1 MKKTA
6 FMFLIVFGFSVFN
19 TTQVWS
25 GCNIVWSGN
34 STGSLPTNETSK
46 TEQAAEELFE
56 AIQWDYYPDFCP
68 QTAPM
73 RDWYGTCYSNGCF
86 YSMCGTTPT
95 LKQDVCLDGSW
106 AEYTAQ
112 LFTCNLG
119 KIGSGF
125 WDVICETLIELS
137 SMKAVPTNG
146 NVSIQ
151 WSTESEI
158 DNAGFNIYRAT
169 AEDGE
174 YNKINDTL
182 IPAQGSSTQ
191 GASYE
196 FVDDD
201 VQNRKTYYYKL
212 EDIDLN
218 GTSTMHG
225 QVSATPRWN
234 FRIFRK

>member
-1 MKKTA
+1 MNKIA

-19 TTQVWS
+19 ATQVWS
-25 GCNIVWSGN
+25 GCNIVWSGD
-34 STGSLPTNETSK
+34 SSGSLPTTETSK

-56 AIQWDYYPDFCP
+56 AIRWDYSPNFCP
-68 QTAPM
+68 QTAPI

-125 WDVICETLIELS
+125 WDVICETVIELS
-137 SMKAVPTNG
+137 SMKAVLANG
-146 NVSIQ
+146 NVMIQ

-158 DNAGFNIYRAT
+158 DNAGFNIYRSKS
-169 AEDGE
+169 EDGE
-174 YNKINDTL
+174 YLKINDAL
-182 IPAQGSSTQ
+182 MPAKGTPTK
-191 GASYE
+191 GASDEYT
-196 FVDDD
+196 DYGLR
-201 VQNRKTYYYKL
+201 NGRTYYYKL
-212 EDIDLN
+212 EDVDLN
-218 GTSTMHG
+218 GVSTMHE
-225 QVSATPRWN
+225 VVKATPRWIYS
-234 FRIFRK
+234 FFK